1 MQKRMPS
8 GPTGSDLHSVSEM
21 PEPNRVTTLEMQV
34 KTFIAILLLTTGT
47 AYAGGTLTPNQRI
60 SSDVLSYNLQYR
72 VYLPEGYESQEEL
85 AVLYVVDG
93 QSYIKQG
100 GVPRVLNRLIAS
112 GKIEPVVV
120 VFVDARDPDKLSD
133 NRRNAQFFCNRNYLE
148 FYRDELIPEIEKQYP
163 VAQDREKR
171 TVLGLSFGGLNSA
184 CFGLFGFDT
193 FAGIGM
199 QSPAYHPVPKLLSAY
214 EEMPLLPLRIFL
226 STGKPND
233 NTQATRKLRD
243 VLKSKGYPMEYI
255 EVREGHNWSNWK
267 PLIDDVLR
275 FFYEVESEDS

>member
-1 MQKRMPS
+1 M
-8 GPTGSDLHSVSEM
+8 
-21 PEPNRVTTLEMQV
+21 LERKM
-34 KTFIAILLLTTGT
+34 KIFITILLLTTAT
-47 AYAGGTLTPNQRI
+47 AYAGGTLTGNQKI
-60 SSDVLSYNLQYR
+60 ASDVLGYNLQYR
-72 VYLPEGYESQEEL
+72 VYLPEGHQSQEDL

-100 GVPRVLNRLIAS
+100 RTPRVLNRLIDAK
-112 GKIEPVVV
+112 KIEPVVV
-120 VFVDARDPDKLSD
+120 VFVDARDPDELNR
-133 NRRNAQFFCNRNYLE
+133 NRRNAQFFCNKDYLE
-148 FYRDELIPEIEKQYP
+148 FYRNELIPEIEQQYP

-193 FAGIGM
+193 FSGIGM

-214 EEMPLLPLRIFL
+214 AEMPLLPLRIFL

-233 NTQATRKLRD
+233 NTDATRKLRD
-243 VLKSKGYPMEYI
+243 VLQGKGYPMEYI
-255 EVREGHNWSNWK
+255 EVREGHNWSNWR

-275 FFYEVESEDS
+275 FFYAVKIEAS

>member
-1 MQKRMPS
+1 
-8 GPTGSDLHSVSEM
+8 
-21 PEPNRVTTLEMQV
+21 V

-47 AYAGGTLTPNQRI
+47 AYAGGTLTSNLRI
-60 SSDVLSYNLQYR
+60 ASDALSYNLQYR
-72 VYLPEGYESQEEL
+72 VYLPEGYESQEGL

-100 GVPRVLNRLIAS
+100 GVPRVLNRLINS
-112 GKIEPVVV
+112 GAIEPVVV
-120 VFVDARDPDKLSD
+120 VFVDARDPDKLND
-133 NRRNAQFFCNRNYLE
+133 NRRNAQFFCNKEYLE
-148 FYRDELIPEIEKQYP
+148 FYRDELIPEIEQQYP
-163 VAQDREKR
+163 VARNREKR
-171 TVLGLSFGGLNSA
+171 SVLGLSFGGLNSA

-193 FAGIGM
+193 FSGIGM
-199 QSPAYHPVPKLLSAY
+199 QSPAYHPVP
-214 EEMPLLPLRIFL
+214 FL

-233 NTQATRKLRD
+233 NTAATRKLRD

-275 FFYEVESEDS
+275 FFYEVEAEPS

>member
-1 MQKRMPS
+1 M
-8 GPTGSDLHSVSEM
+8 
-21 PEPNRVTTLEMQV
+21 
-34 KTFIAILLLTTGT
+34 LLTTAT
-47 AYAGGTLTPNQRI
+47 AHAGGTLTDNQRI
-60 SSDVLSYNLQYR
+60 ASDVLSYDLQYR
-72 VYLPEGYESQEEL
+72 VYLPEGYKSHTDL

-100 GVPRVLNRLIAS
+100 KVPRVLNRLIDS

-120 VFVDARDPDKLSD
+120 VFVDARDPDKLNK
-133 NRRNAQFFCNRNYLE
+133 NRRNAQFFCNNDYLE
-148 FYRDELIPEIEKQYP
+148 FYRDELIPEIEQHYP

-193 FAGIGM
+193 FSGIGM

-214 EEMPLLPLRIFL
+214 EEMPLLPLRVFL

-233 NTQATRKLRD
+233 NTKATRELRD
-243 VLKSKGYPMEYI
+243 VLQNKGYPMKYI
-255 EVREGHNWSNWK
+255 EVREGHNWNNWR
-267 PLIDDVLR
+267 PLIDNVLR
-275 FFYEVESEDS
+275 FFYAVKIEAS

>member
-1 MQKRMPS
+1 
-8 GPTGSDLHSVSEM
+8 VIFA
-21 PEPNRVTTLEMQV
+21 EPIRAVMLEKKM
-34 KTFIAILLLTTGT
+34 KIFIAILLLTTAT
-47 AYAGGTLTPNQRI
+47 AYAGGTLTPNQKI
-60 SSDVLSYNLQYR
+60 ASDVLSYNLQYR
-72 VYLPEGYESQEEL
+72 VYLPEGYQSQEDL

-100 GVPRVLNRLIAS
+100 GVPRVLNRLIDS

-120 VFVDARDPDKLSD
+120 VFVDARDPDYLGD
-133 NRRNAQFFCNRNYLE
+133 NRRNAQFFCNRDYLE
-148 FYRDELIPEIEKQYP
+148 FYRAELIPEIEQHYP

-193 FAGIGM
+193 FSGIGM
-199 QSPAYHPVPKLLSAY
+199 QSPAYHPAPKLLSAY
-214 EEMPLLPLRIFL
+214 AEMPLLPLRIFL

-243 VLKSKGYPMEYI
+243 VLKNKGYPMEYI

-275 FFYEVESEDS
+275 FFYKVESEAS